1 MFLCVEYSIRDG
13 IVTTQELVMAI
24 MSSKDKPDYDKIKKI
39 AELFDE
45 NHDGS
50 VEISDIRKVVIHTV
64 Q

>member
-1 MFLCVEYSIRDG
+1 
-13 IVTTQELVMAI
+13 MAI

-64 Q
+64 QWLRWICSG